1 MWSVRMEHIDLGGI
15 AVETVIAGTGP
26 PLLFLH
32 GGDYVAQNH
41 AFLERLARHWRV
53 IAPRHPGFG
62 ATPRPSWFR
71 TVHDIAYLYLDLLD
85 RLALTDALLVGSS
98 FGGWIALEIAVRS
111 EARLG
116 RLVLIDSLGVKLGGR
131 EERDIADI
139 YALPAEE
146 VLGRLF
152 VEPVQLVPDYANLD
166 DSELLGIARDR
177 EATALYGW
185 KPYMHDPAL
194 AHWLHRVTRPTLVVW
209 GEADGIVT
217 PAYGERLAA
226 ALPNA
231 RFELVAQA
239 AHYPQIE
246 QPEQVAALIEQFVSG
261 N

>member
-1 MWSVRMEHIDLGGI
+1 MEHIDLGGI
-15 AVETVIAGTGP
+15 AVETMIAGTGS

-32 GGDYVAQNH
+32 GGDYVAQNQ
-41 AFLERLARHWRV
+41 AFLDRLARHWRV

-85 RLALTDALLVGSS
+85 RLALTDALVVGSS
-98 FGGWIALEIAVRS
+98 FGGWVALEIAVRS

-152 VEPVQLVPDYANLD
+152 VEPVHVVPDYAKLD
-166 DSELLGIARDR
+166 DHELLAIARDR

-194 AHWLHRVTRPTLVVW
+194 AHWLHRITRPTLVLW

-231 RFELVAQA
+231 RFERIAQA

-246 QPEQVAALIEQFVSG
+246 QPGRVATAIEAFASEEDRT
-261 N
+261 

>member
-1 MWSVRMEHIDLGGI
+1 MERIDIAGI
-15 AVETVIAGTGP
+15 AIDAEIAGGGP

-32 GGDYVAQNH
+32 GGDYVAQNR
-41 AFLERLARHWRV
+41 AFLDRLARRFRV
-53 IAPRHPGFG
+53 VAPRHPGFG
-62 ATPRPSWFR
+62 HTPRPAWFR

-85 RLALTDALLVGSS
+85 RLDLRDTVLVGSS
-98 FGGWIALEIAVRS
+98 LGGWIALEMAVRS
-111 EARLG
+111 EHRLARLA
-116 RLVLIDSLGVKLGGR
+116 LIDSLGVKFGGR

-146 VLGRLF
+146 VLRRTF
-152 VEPVQLVPDYANLD
+152 VEPARAVPDYATLD
-166 DSELLGIARDR
+166 DRELLAIARDR
-177 EATALYGW
+177 EATSLYGW

-194 AHWLHRVTRPTLVVW
+194 GHWLHRVTRPALVLW

-231 RFELVAQA
+231 RFETIAAA

-246 QPEQVAALIEQFVSG
+246 RPDAVAERIERFASA